1 MVATAQKTITITI
14 DGRPI
19 ECAEGATLLEVC
31 RAAGVYVPS
40 LCYIDGLPPYAGCR
54 MCIVEVEGMRGLQPS
69 CTVKTTAGMVVR
81 TTTPDVKENRKAI
94 LSFILATHSDRCLTC
109 HRREHCHPGDICLR
123 DDVVTHRC
131 LTCPKN
137 YRCELQTTC
146 EVVGMANYQP
156 WENEARSFYAMTEHP
171 PADQGNP
178 FMEFD
183 PKMCI
188 LCTRCVRACD
198 EIRHTSA
205 ITLAGKGFSTRI
217 SFGAGGPI
225 HESSCDFC
233 GACIDVCPT
242 ATLLEHP
249 HKWVSKPQRWVN
261 TVCSYCSVG
270 CTIKLGVL
278 NGEGVIVR
286 PSTINPVS
294 NDQICVRGRYHYDAL
309 RKRDKLS
316 RPLLRRADTLVPVS
330 WDEALTT
337 AAERL
342 RAITAQHGAGAVG
355 FLGWPLHT
363 NEEAYLLQKVARLAV
378 GTNNIDFS
386 GGPLAAAIADELREA
401 FGTEAL
407 PADLTELAQAQTI
420 IVVGDDL
427 ESSHPVASLRVK
439 DAVVRNNAR
448 LIYVASRWGE
458 LVPFATAWV
467 RPAAYGETAALVALA
482 GELLRD
488 DEVRARVGD
497 TVPALPADP
506 PAIDGLSDALDAA
519 RSAARDPNHRVAVVF
534 APTPHGVRQNA
545 MLARATIHLAIL
557 LAGPER
563 AARAFYYL
571 PADVNVAG
579 VRDMGL
585 GPGILPGRAA
595 LDDAATVARLTEAWG
610 ASPPATPGLNARAML
625 RAVDDGRIRALVVV
639 NDNPLLTMPNKAFV
653 ERALAKLELL
663 IVVDSVLTDTAQL
676 AHVVLSDVDVYG
688 KDGTYTTADRRVLRR
703 FAATEPIGEARP
715 ALDILFGL
723 AQRLAPERAAAF
735 THTTADRVMDEIAR
749 VVPAYAHARYPELA
763 LGARIED
770 AGAPPAAR
778 LLPLP
783 SIFAAQN
790 TSGDGTFALLTG
802 RTLYTSLEAA
812 SLHKP
817 DADKLHRE
825 EYVEIS
831 FADAA
836 KLDLE
841 DGETVTLAN
850 GHGRL
855 AIRARVT
862 DAVQPGSVFVSALYD
877 GGAVTALLGD
887 DAADGTIPSV
897 AIERQA

>member
-1 MVATAQKTITITI
+1 
-14 DGRPI
+14 
-19 ECAEGATLLEVC
+19 
-31 RAAGVYVPS
+31 
-40 LCYIDGLPPYAGCR
+40 
-54 MCIVEVEGMRGLQPS
+54 
-69 CTVKTTAGMVVR
+69 
-81 TTTPDVKENRKAI
+81 
-94 LSFILATHSDRCLTC
+94 
-109 HRREHCHPGDICLR
+109 
-123 DDVVTHRC
+123 
-131 LTCPKN
+131 
-137 YRCELQTTC
+137 
-146 EVVGMANYQP
+146 
-156 WENEARSFYAMTEHP
+156 
-171 PADQGNP
+171 
-178 FMEFD
+178 
-183 PKMCI
+183 
-188 LCTRCVRACD
+188 VRACD

-286 PSTINPVS
+286 PSTINPFS

-316 RPLLRRADTLVPVS
+316 RPLLRRAETLVPVS
-330 WDEALTT
+330 WDEALTV

-342 RAITAQHGAGAVG
+342 RAIVSQHGADAIG

-363 NEEAYLLQKVARLAV
+363 NEEAYLLQKLARLAV

-386 GGPLAAAIADELREA
+386 GGPLAAAIAAELREA

-458 LVPFATAWV
+458 LVPFAATWV
-467 RPAAYGETAALVALA
+467 RPAAYGETAALAALA
-482 GELLRD
+482 GGLLGD
-488 DEVRARVGD
+488 DDVRARIG
-497 TVPALPADP
+497 TGAPEVPAAPA
-506 PAIDGLSDALDAA
+506 ASTIEGLDDALAIA
-519 RSAARDPNHRVAVVF
+519 RAAARDADHRVAVVF

-545 MLARATIHLAIL
+545 ALARAAIDLAIL

-563 AARAFYYL
+563 AAHAFYYL
-571 PADVNVAG
+571 PTDVNVAG

-585 GPGILPGRAA
+585 GPDILPGRAA
-595 LDDAATVARLTEAWG
+595 PGDRAAAARIAEAWG
-610 ASPPATPGLNARAML
+610 APLPTTPGLDARAML
-625 RAVDDGRIRALVVV
+625 RAADTGQLKALVIVG
-639 NDNPLLTMPNKAFV
+639 DNPLLSMPDKVFV
-653 ERALAKLELL
+653 ERGLTKLELL
-663 IVVDSVLTDTAQL
+663 VVVDSVLTDTAQL
-676 AHVVLSDVDVYG
+676 AHIVLPDVDVYG

-703 FAATEPIGEARP
+703 FAATEPVGEARP

-723 AQRLAPERAAAF
+723 AQRLTPERATAF
-735 THTTADRVMDEIAR
+735 THTTADCVMDEIAR

-763 LGARIED
+763 LGARAED
-770 AGAPPAAR
+770 EGALPAAR

-783 SIFAAQN
+783 AAPAA
-790 TSGDGTFALLTG
+790 DGASSDGRLALLTG

-812 SLHKP
+812 SLHRP

-825 EYVEIS
+825 EYVEVSIE
-831 FADAA
+831 DAA
-836 KLDLE
+836 RLDLE
-841 DGETVTLAN
+841 DEAPVTLAN
-850 GHGRL
+850 EHGRL
-855 AIRARVT
+855 TIRARVT
-862 DAVQPGSVFVSALYD
+862 DTVQPGSVFVSALYD
-877 GGAVTALLGD
+877 GGAVTALLAD
-887 DAADGTIPSV
+887 DAADEAFPTVTLTRG
-897 AIERQA
+897 A